1 MQLGSFTFKFLPPR
15 IRLSCK
21 TPLSFLVRYI
31 SCLPGFNSVP
41 RQDTAY
47 PGNPTDARY
56 PVWCIRLHSSSPLH
70 DNFQIILNN
79 PLHDDFQIILNIFS
93 ISTRLC
99 RAQAITERHGLQT
112 CFETS
117 SLCFP
122 ICRALPLN
130 AMANYQFTIVDP
142 FFETIAFLHRVCPQN
157 HPGFCRRTEHERP
170 WGRFSRDLDY
180 RRFDFFDR
188 KVLCPF
194 VGAREI
200 VR

>member
-1 MQLGSFTFKFLPPR
+1 VLTWIQLCSSPR
-15 IRLSCK
+15 YSL
-21 TPLSFLVRYI
+21 
-31 SCLPGFNSVP
+31 P
-41 RQDTAY
+41 RQPDRRTV
-47 PGNPTDARY
+47 PCVVHQVT
-56 PVWCIRLHSSSPLH
+56 LELSLH

-79 PLHDDFQIILNIFS
+79 FS
-93 ISTRLC
+93 MSTRLC
-99 RAQAITERHGLQT
+99 RARATTERHGLQN
-112 CFETS
+112 CFKTS
-117 SLCFP
+117 SLGFP

-157 HPGFCRRTEHERP
+157 HPGFCHRTEHERP